1 MMVELGVR
9 IVLALLIGAAGL
21 ALGKPPAQ
29 TALEIA
35 LVYLLASC
43 GVFILDRAKRRNAGI
58 AGFVAV
64 MDATFIAVSLAACGQ
79 LDHYGFL
86 VLAPMMWATGR
97 YSSDAAA
104 MAPLC
109 AATVMV
115 SSNFFGGGGFTLP
128 VMFHTLGILA
138 VGLLTNQAKVVV
150 KERNIPVEITRNVEV
165 ESEESIRMRETYASL
180 KSHISDLEE
189 STKRERLGMK
199 LWMAA
204 NQSEEAPIPAM
215 AAKLREDTGLEGV
228 VLYTL
233 DPRERRFVVGAV
245 SGEVPAKVRDS
256 ALAIGKGL
264 SEAQMADRLTRQL
277 TDLRDSDRAVKVKT
291 LVIKDQGKPNGCIA
305 LFDPQHL
312 SVEEAVSAT
321 KPVMDYLGGLVS
333 QVKKKEDENRR
344 LREAEVLYGV
354 ASVSIGAESRQGLI
368 SRVLREIGETI
379 AADHLA
385 AYLVEGQ
392 EAIPVSTIGSAN
404 RLMEN
409 LSFAYGGGLS
419 GWLATGTPEVVAS
432 DALDDDRIDRVSAL
446 KNRVGSF
453 ALLPIETGDG
463 AIGFVTA
470 ATHRV
475 GGIDAAKIESLRAI
489 VAELGQALLRNSQGG
504 SDPLGAMTPKEFY
517 DAVRQGGEG
526 HFVYF
531 DVTNREILTR
541 DFGRP
546 ALDAAMRKLTHRL
559 RTRLPAKGGMCRR
572 EEGDFVAYLA
582 GESDEAAQK
591 WANESAAALNGLNLT
606 TPDGRHRINLQI
618 RAKVAPFAPQKS
630 QVSKPRAA

>member
-9 IVLALLIGAAGL
+9 ILLAVAVAAAGIT
-21 ALGKPPAQ
+21 LGKPPAQ
-29 TALEIA
+29 SAMEIG

-43 GVFILDRAKRRNAGI
+43 GVFVLDRAKGRNSGI

-64 MDATFIAVSLAACGQ
+64 MDATFIAVALAACGQ
-79 LDHYGFL
+79 LDRYGFL

-115 SSNFFGGGGFTLP
+115 SSNFFGGEGFTLP

-150 KERNIPVEITRNVEV
+150 KERNIPVEVTRNVEV
-165 ESEESIRMRETYASL
+165 ESEESIRMRESYASL
-180 KSHISDLEE
+180 KSHISELEE
-189 STKRERLGMK
+189 SNKRERLGMK

-204 NQSEEAPIPAM
+204 NQRDESPIPAM
-215 AAKLREDTGLEGV
+215 TAKLREDSGLEGV

-233 DPRERRFVVGAV
+233 DTRERRFVVGAV
-245 SGEVPAKVRDS
+245 SGEVPTKARDS
-256 ALAIGKGL
+256 ALVIGKGL

-277 TDLRDSDRAVKVKT
+277 TDLRDPDRAVKIKV
-291 LVIKDQGKPNGCIA
+291 LIIKDQGKPNGCVA

-312 SVEEAVSAT
+312 TVEEASSAT
-321 KPVMDYLGGLVS
+321 KPVMDYLGGLIS
-333 QVKKKEDENRR
+333 QVRKKEDESRR

-354 ASVSIGAESRQGLI
+354 ASVSIGAESRQSLI

-385 AYLVEGQ
+385 AYLVDGQ
-392 EAIPVSTIGSAN
+392 QAAPVSTIGSAN
-404 RLMEN
+404 RLMDHI
-409 LSFAYGGGLS
+409 SFAYGSGMT
-419 GWLATGTPEVVAS
+419 GWLATGTPEVVAP
-432 DALDDDRIDRVSAL
+432 DALDDDRIDRASAL
-446 KNRVGSF
+446 KCRVGSF
-453 ALLPIETGDG
+453 ALIPILSGEDTV
-463 AIGFVTA
+463 GFVTA

-475 GGIDAAKIESLRAI
+475 GGIDNAKLESLRAI
-489 VAELGQALLRNSQGG
+489 VAEMGQALSRAGQT
-504 SDPLGAMTPKEFY
+504 DAAPLGAMTPKEFY
-517 DAVRQGGEG
+517 DAVRKGGEG
-526 HFVYF
+526 WFVYF
-531 DVTNREILTR
+531 DVTNREIVAR
-541 DFGRP
+541 DYGRP

-559 RTRLPAKGGMCRR
+559 RTRLPAKGAMCRR
-572 EEGDFVAYLA
+572 EEGDFVSYLSGGS
-582 GESDEAAQK
+582 GESAQK
-591 WANESAAALNGLNLT
+591 WANEAAAALNGLHLT

-618 RAKVAPFAPQKS
+618 RAKVAAFSPQKS
-630 QVSKPRAA
+630 QVSRQSAA